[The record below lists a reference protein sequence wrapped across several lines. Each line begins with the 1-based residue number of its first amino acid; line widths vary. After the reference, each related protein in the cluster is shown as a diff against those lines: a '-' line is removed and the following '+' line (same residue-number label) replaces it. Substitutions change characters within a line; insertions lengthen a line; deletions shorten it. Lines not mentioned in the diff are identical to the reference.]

1 MAELKG
7 TNIAAPVV
15 PFADTD
21 SYATHDETY
30 GRGGYRS
37 VADIDERDA
46 IPFQRRKAGM
56 LVHVLSEKVTYELG
70 EDLES
75 WTAHASGGGSDIG
88 DVTAEAVALASDS
101 APAVQVERTEA
112 DGKVNLHFVFGIP
125 VPSGG
130 DGHVEFSQSE
140 VTLSPDGTPVELQIL
155 SNLEWTII

>member
-46 IPFQRRKAGM
+46 IPLQRRKAGM
-56 LVHVLSEKVTYELG
+56 LVRVLSEKVTYELG
-70 EDLES
+70 EDL
-75 WTAHASGGGSDIG
+75 
-88 DVTAEAVALASDS
+88 
-101 APAVQVERTEA
+101 
-112 DGKVNLHFVFGIP
+112 
-125 VPSGG
+125 
-130 DGHVEFSQSE
+130 
-140 VTLSPDGTPVELQIL
+140 
-155 SNLEWTII
+155 